1 MDVAYLDFRK
11 AFDLVSHKHL
21 LLKLEKHGIK
31 GQILNWIK
39 AFLENRRQKVVIRG
53 YESDELDVLSG
64 VPQGS
69 VLGPILFLLFINDLP
84 KCTTCPVCL
93 FADDSKIYCRVPR
106 VNNGKP
112 ELEGAHE
119 ALQNDLKELHKWATK
134 WKMSFNVNKCKI
146 MHLGYGNAKQE
157 YNLDGTVLVE
167 TKEEKD
173 LGVLID
179 NDLKF
184 SRHVRG
190 IVARANRMIGL
201 MKISFENFDKDMFGP
216 IYNTLIRPLLEYCVH
231 AWSPYLVKD
240 IQLLENVQRRATKLV
255 REVRNM
261 EYEDRLKELKIPK
274 LIDRRIRGDMIL
286 TYRLL
291 KGEEGIDHE
300 TFFSL
305 DKSRYNLRGHSKKIF
320 KTRAHLNIR
329 RNFFSWRVVDK
340 WNSLTEEEVSAQS
353 TASFKNKYD
362 KQEAIRQGRMP

>member
-1 MDVAYLDFRK
+1 
-11 AFDLVSHKHL
+11 
-21 LLKLEKHGIK
+21 
-31 GQILNWIK
+31 
-39 AFLENRRQKVVIRG
+39 
-53 YESDELDVLSG
+53 
-64 VPQGS
+64 
-69 VLGPILFLLFINDLP
+69 
-84 KCTTCPVCL
+84 
-93 FADDSKIYCRVPR
+93 
-106 VNNGKP
+106 
-112 ELEGAHE
+112 
-119 ALQNDLKELHKWATK
+119 
-134 WKMSFNVNKCKI
+134 MSFNVNKCKI
-146 MHLGYGNAKQE
+146 MHFGYGNAKQE
-157 YNLDGTVLVE
+157 YNLDGTVPVE
-167 TKEEKD
+167 TEEEKD